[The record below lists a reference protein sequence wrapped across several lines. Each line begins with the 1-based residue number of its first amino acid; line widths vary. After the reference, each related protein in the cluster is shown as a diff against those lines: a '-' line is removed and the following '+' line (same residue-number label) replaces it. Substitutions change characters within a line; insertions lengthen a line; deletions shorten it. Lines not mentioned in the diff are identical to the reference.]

1 VSDTQVDQPDLEP
14 DVPEGDVGETTVPDS
29 APDTE
34 PVEPSVEY
42 LDIDDDLATKYVKVK
57 VDGQEESVP
66 LAEALQGYQRQAD
79 YTRSKQSLSEQQRQM
94 QRDLQIA
101 QAMQRDPGMAV
112 QILAREA
119 GVSVEDYLGMTPTQQ
134 RQAIEDNQED
144 EYVDPLERQI
154 AEERNARL
162 QLEQRLAQRE
172 ADEVLRGA
180 VNGLKQQFGID
191 DEQARE
197 VVGAAYQLGL
207 PPQMLPM
214 VYQSMAFQKMS
225 AEQQAHQ
232 EHATNQATEEQ
243 RRRAAAQASQQTI
256 GQGASVNGVTGTPAN
271 QEFTNYRDAIMA
283 AFDKHGDVA

>member
-1 VSDTQVDQPDLEP
+1 MSDTQVDQPDLGAEGVEP
-14 DVPEGDVGETTVPDS
+14 DVETTAPDS

-34 PVEPSVEY
+34 PAEPSIEY
-42 LDIDDDLATKYVKVK
+42 LEVDDDLANKYVRVK
-57 VDGQEESVP
+57 IDGQEEGVP

-79 YTRSKQSLSEQQRQM
+79 YTRSKQTLSQQRQEM

-119 GVSVEDYLGMTPTQQ
+119 GVSVEDYLGMTPAQQ
-134 RQAIEDNQED
+134 QQAIADNQED
-144 EYVDPLERQI
+144 EYVDPLERQL

-162 QLEQRLAQRE
+162 ALEQRISQRE

-180 VNGLKQQFGID
+180 VNGLKQQFSID

-197 VVGAAYQLGL
+197 VVSVAYNMGL

-214 VYQSMAFQKMS
+214 VYQSMAFQRMS
-225 AEQQAHQ
+225 AEQQARQ
-232 EHATNQATEEQ
+232 EHATQQQTEDE
-243 RRRAAAQASQQTI
+243 RRRAAATRAQQTI
-256 GQGASVNGVTGTPAN
+256 GQGQSANGVTGTPAN
-271 QEFTNYRDAIMA
+271 QEFTNYRDAIMN
-283 AFDKHGDVA
+283 AFETHGDIA